1 MTNRGPNV
9 PMQVGYDA
17 TAQMNPQVKI
27 LEERVKTFSSVDT
40 ESHDLASPIVSIEC
54 KQMK

>member
-1 MTNRGPNV
+1 
-9 PMQVGYDA
+9 MQVGYDA